1 MSQFSYTIGIFLFV
15 GFLIPIVFLIL
26 LGTSYRKAIRR
37 NTVKSLIVFAIVS
50 LLANALISLGSVYTV
65 IRIVPMLGLLC
76 LYLPGVIGL
85 VLVVSDQPR
94 DGGTYSINVRRAITF
109 AQIAL
114 IGSFVAIPLM
124 SFGIARICDS
134 YHRQLALPI
143 IQGITS
149 FEQNKKYTPPDSYM
163 LVPDYLEKIPTPIC
177 LLPYDWTNGKRL
189 QRAIFYTVEC
199 ESENHF
205 VAVMSTDLN
214 SIQAY
219 DFSTNSWSKVYSFDS
234 SCHSPLFVSPLD

>member
-15 GFLIPIVFLIL
+15 GFVIPIAFLIL
-26 LGTSYRKAIRR
+26 LGYLYRRAIRR
-37 NTVKSLIVFAIVS
+37 NTVKSLIVFAVVA
-50 LLANALISLGSVYTV
+50 LLVNALISLSSVYTV
-65 IRIVPMLGLLC
+65 IRIVPILGLLC

-85 VLVVSDQPR
+85 VFVISDQPR

-109 AQIAL
+109 TQVAL
-114 IGSFVAIPLM
+114 VGSFVAIPLM
-124 SFGIARICDS
+124 SFGIAKTCDG
-134 YHRQLALPI
+134 YHRQLALPL

-177 LLPYDWTNGKRL
+177 LLPYDWTNGGEFQK
-189 QRAIFYTVEC
+189 AIFYTVEC
-199 ESENHF
+199 ESDDHF

-234 SCHSPLFVSPLD
+234 SCHSPLVVSPPD

>member
-15 GFLIPIVFLIL
+15 GFVIPIVFLIF
-26 LGTSYRKAIRR
+26 LGISYRKAIKR
-37 NTVKSLIVFAIVS
+37 NTFKSLIVFAVMA

-85 VLVVSDQPR
+85 VFVISDQPR
-94 DGGTYSINVRRAITF
+94 DSETCSINVRRAISF
-109 AQIAL
+109 AQVAL
-114 IGSFVAIPLM
+114 IGSFVAIPLL
-124 SFGIARICDS
+124 SFGIVRTCDS

-143 IQGITS
+143 IQGMTS
-149 FEQNKKYTPPDSYM
+149 FEQNKKYIPPDSYM

-177 LLPYDWTNGKRL
+177 LLPYDWTNGGGFQK
-189 QRAIFYTVEC
+189 AIFYTVEC
-199 ESENHF
+199 ESDDHY